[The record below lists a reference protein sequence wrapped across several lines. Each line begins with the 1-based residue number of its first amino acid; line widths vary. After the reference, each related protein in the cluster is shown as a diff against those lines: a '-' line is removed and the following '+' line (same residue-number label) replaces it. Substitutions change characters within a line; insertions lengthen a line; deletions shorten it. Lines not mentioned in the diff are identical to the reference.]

1 MYDKAVINQLREFID
16 TKITS
21 DYDFYEKFYG
31 DTFLCRIFR
40 YEPVDMYQSPLLG
53 ADGKPLVNESKR
65 RIMTI
70 AKVIAIGDK
79 SSYDG
84 LQVGDIVAISD
95 NFIGQQTNPEF
106 VQFMIETN
114 GEMSRGV
121 EAVKPQQT
129 ISNFVTYRNQYGF
142 LGDKVKETNEFDP
155 NDFFTFLLP
164 TSFIKAKY
172 DIKKFKLWM
181 EKVSGNA
188 SLN

>member
-1 MYDKAVINQLREFID
+1 MYDKELVKQLKEFVD
-16 TKITS
+16 AKITA

-31 DTFLCRIFR
+31 DVFLCRVYR
-40 YEPVDMYQSPLLG
+40 YEPPDMYSTPILG
-53 ADGKPLVNESKR
+53 VDGKPLVNENKR
-65 RIMTI
+65 RIITI
-70 AKVIAIGDK
+70 AKVLAIGDK
-79 SSYDG
+79 NSYEG
-84 LQVGDIVAISD
+84 LQVNDIVAISD
-95 NFIGQQTNPEF
+95 SFIGYQTNPEF

-114 GEMSRGV
+114 GEASRGI

-164 TSFIKAKY
+164 TNFIKAKY
-172 DIKKFKLWM
+172 DIKKFKTWLN
-181 EKVSGNA
+181 KVSGVE